1 MEHELDVHSRT
12 YEPTLNSSPAAL
24 TRYQQCM
31 QRARLHT
38 HCEKTVELNGHMDS
52 MEQLMLAR
60 HESLCSAR
68 GNKAYMESE
77 GDAADR

>member
-1 MEHELDVHSRT
+1 
-12 YEPTLNSSPAAL
+12 AL

-31 QRARLHT
+31 QRARLRT
-38 HCEKTVELNGHMDS
+38 HCEQTVELNGHVDS

-68 GNKAYMESE
+68 GKKASRERE
-77 GDAADR
+77 RENANR